1 MAQQTRFRRQGSLT
15 INGAAAFG
23 SKLIQPLG
31 RGYVYRELVLRLA
44 GTITWAAAASNAA
57 ATMNRGD
64 EWGLI
69 DRVDVVVNGSD
80 TIRTFTGFQL
90 WMLNKVLYGGVGRA
104 SPQMGDGATAAPYF
118 DSTLIIPFW
127 QPRAF
132 KPMDTALDSG
142 KLADFRVEVTVSAA
156 NGVNSAASATNVNAT
171 LDIGSYESFGIKA
184 EYSECRM
191 WQIQNVVGGATT
203 ELQIPLP
210 VTSLYRGMLVNFAA
224 SAAGTAADIAPYSA
238 VGAATGLTN
247 LKLVSGTNVFRD
259 INARMLKDWDQ
270 QRQGWPRQLIQNVA
284 ATAPITGG
292 FTNLRR
298 NTNLNEDSWLWFD
311 LAQDGYLAE
320 GIDSVGFSELNLIA
334 NVAAAGTV
342 TVIPVAIWPR
352 RGK

>member
-1 MAQQTRFRRQGSLT
+1 MAQQTRFRQQGTLL

-31 RGYVYRELVLRLA
+31 RGYIYRELALRLA

-69 DRVDVVVNGSD
+69 DKIEVIQNGSD
-80 TIRTFTGFQL
+80 VIRSFTGFQL
-90 WMLNKVLYGGVGRA
+90 FMLNKVLYGGVGRV

-127 QPRAF
+127 QPRSF
-132 KPMDTALDSG
+132 KPMDTAVDSG
-142 KLADFRVEVTVSAA
+142 KLADFRIEITVAPA
-156 NGVNSAASATNVNAT
+156 NGVNTAANATNVNASVYV
-171 LDIGSYESFGIKA
+171 GSYESFGIDA
-184 EYSECRM
+184 EFSTCRM
-191 WQIQNVVGGATT
+191 WQIQNVIGGATP
-203 ELQIPLP
+203 EFQVPIP
-210 VTSLYRGMLVNFAA
+210 VTSLYRGFLCNFAA
-224 SAAGTAADIAPYSA
+224 TAAGTAADIAPYSA

-247 LKLVSGTNVFRD
+247 LQLKSGTNIFRD

-270 QRQGWPRQLIQNVA
+270 QRMGWSRQLIQNAA
-284 ATAPITGG
+284 ATAPVTGG
-292 FTNLRR
+292 FTNVRR
-298 NTNLNEDSWLWFD
+298 NTNLNEDAWVWFD

-320 GIDSVGFSELNLIA
+320 GIDTVGFSEFNLIA
-334 NVAAAGTV
+334 NVAAAGTL